1 MGADGKLFVARQP
14 IFTRKSDVFG
24 YELLFRSGA
33 ENVFGG
39 GDGNQATAELIVGD
53 ILTFGLQQLSGG
65 KPAFINFTHE
75 LLLGHYYTLLP
86 RGTVIE
92 VLEDVEPDG
101 DVLNACRRL
110 RADGYRLALDDLHST
125 DGYETLLDLADI
137 VKVDF
142 RLVAPER
149 REPLT
154 RELRAGWGR
163 AQLLAEKVE
172 TPAEFREAVE
182 LGYDYFQGYF
192 FSRPMMFSGRE
203 IPQFKLNLLEL
214 AHAVRKPD
222 FDFAEVEAIV
232 KRDVS
237 LSYKMLRFANSA
249 AYGVRQRIKS
259 VKHAL
264 VMLGQEEVARAVSL
278 LVIAGLGAD
287 RPEEL
292 AARSLVRATLCEA
305 IHPLLDHAEER
316 IDLFLMG
323 MFSLVD
329 AILERP
335 MEEIV
340 PLLPSS
346 AAVHAALL
354 GGEGPLGKV
363 LELAEAY
370 ERADWRR
377 VTDLADQLRLPAA
390 ELIEPYLSAVRLAD
404 EVFVRA
410 EG

>member
-1 MGADGKLFVARQP
+1 M
-14 IFTRKSDVFG
+14 
-24 YELLFRSGA
+24 
-33 ENVFGG
+33 
-39 GDGNQATAELIVGD
+39 
-53 ILTFGLQQLSGG
+53 
-65 KPAFINFTHE
+65 
-75 LLLGHYYTLLP
+75 
-86 RGTVIE
+86 
-92 VLEDVEPDG
+92 
-101 DVLNACRRL
+101 
-110 RADGYRLALDDLHST
+110 
-125 DGYETLLDLADI
+125 
-137 VKVDF
+137 
-142 RLVAPER
+142 
-149 REPLT
+149 
-154 RELRAGWGR
+154 
-163 AQLLAEKVE
+163 LAEKVE

-182 LGYDYFQGYF
+182 FGYDYFQGYF

-222 FDFAEVEAIV
+222 FALRRGRSDRETRCLALLQDAAICELGRV
-232 KRDVS
+232 R
-237 LSYKMLRFANSA
+237 
-249 AYGVRQRIKS
+249 VRQRIKS
-259 VKHAL
+259 VKHAF

-377 VTDLADQLRLPAA
+377 VTDLADQLRLPAGGTHRA
-390 ELIEPYLSAVRLAD
+390 VSQRGSAGRRG
-404 EVFVRA
+404 VRA
-410 EG
+410 G